1 MGTNNIMKK
10 LLFVLII
17 FSMIC
22 SLSVPAFAAFSEEWS
37 ATAATNDWNTATN
50 WTATGGPYTQQV
62 PLAGD
67 SVVFDTT
74 GSNNYTITLGG
85 AKTAEIGNLVLQS
98 PAAAYTI
105 GIAGSGDIVWLANGG
120 YIQINSGVN
129 NQIIAAN
136 IALDDT
142 NPNASIKN
150 FGPAG
155 TLTVSGNIAGSTL
168 AGVGNLTLGG
178 TNTGANT
185 VSGVISNGTGTGTLG
200 VIMGGGTWILSGS
213 NTYTGGTQINAGT
226 LQISNPSALGTGNV
240 TNGDITH
247 LATPATLDVGTT
259 NLVLGTGSSYT
270 QNTNATLRLTATSA
284 SNFGSIATTVAATVN
299 GNVNVNVGYVPNNV
313 SFDVINTGG
322 AGIVGLPTVS
332 SSSTLV
338 TFSESSA
345 SGDLVITSS
354 FAGFGSFGA
363 NSNAQAAGS
372 ALDSIQNPSGDMLN
386 VLSTLQNSSPS
397 QVSASLSTFSPIVD
411 NSIPQVG
418 KRTQDQFMST
428 VMSHIDS
435 GNTQTTKQDEFGMRS
450 FNGPSAVTGQT
461 GISTGS
467 DSESDKIGLDVWA
480 EGFGSYLHQD
490 PQDLSNGYHATI
502 WGAALGADAPFLD
515 CIRLGIAGGFAQ
527 DFIRSQDNSAE
538 SDVNSYQATIYG
550 KFAKDDTFY
559 INTALAF
566 AYNMYNSSR
575 QVNVVTSDRTAASD
589 FNGEQYSAYVEG
601 GYTVTAIKNIRVT
614 PLASFEYVYLY
625 LPNYSETGAGDLD
638 LQVNSQGYNF
648 AQTGLGFK
656 IGYPLSF
663 KDFNMLP
670 EFKFKWLYDW
680 IGDNQQVTSAFTGGG
695 GSFVTSGFTPDQS
708 SYDLGAKLNIFTR
721 YGLVFVLNYDLE
733 IQKNFYGHYGYVN
746 VKYSF

>member
-1 MGTNNIMKK
+1 MKK

-17 FSMIC
+17 FFIVCSFSM
-22 SLSVPAFAAFSEEWS
+22 PAFAATEEWTG
-37 ATAATNDWNTATN
+37 ATSTAWNTPTN
-50 WTATGGPYTQQV
+50 WNSGAGPV
-62 PLAGD
+62 PGNND
-67 SVVFDTT
+67 NVIFDTT
-74 GSNNYTITLGG
+74 GSNNYIIDLGG
-85 AKTAEIGNLVLQS
+85 VVPLPPAEIGNIVFQS

-105 GIAGSGDIVWLANGG
+105 GTAGSGDTISLANGG
-120 YIQINSGVN
+120 YIQINSGAN
-129 NQIIAAN
+129 NQIVAAN

-142 NPNASIKN
+142 NPNASINN
-150 FGPAG
+150 FGSGG
-155 TLTVSGNIAGSTL
+155 TLTISGNIAGSTL
-168 AGVGNLTLGG
+168 AGVGDLTLGG

-185 VSGVISNGTGTGTLG
+185 ISGIISNGTGTGNLG
-200 VIMGGGTWILSGS
+200 VIMNGGTWILSGS
-213 NTYTGGTQINAGT
+213 NTYTGGTQINSGT
-226 LQISNPSALGTGNV
+226 LQITNSSALGAGTV
-240 TNGDITH
+240 TNGDGVH
-247 LATPATLDVGTT
+247 AATLDVGTT
-259 NLVLGTGSSYT
+259 NLTLAAGQTYT
-270 QNTNATLRLTATSA
+270 QAAAATLKLTANSS
-284 SNFGSIATTVAATVN
+284 SNFGSITTTVAATVN

-322 AGIVGLPTVS
+322 AGIAGLPTVS
-332 SSSTLV
+332 SSSPLV

-345 SGDLVITSS
+345 SGDLVLTSN

-386 VLSTLQNSSPS
+386 VLSTLQNSSPG
-397 QVSASLSTFSPIVD
+397 QVSASLNTFSPIVD

-418 KRTQDQFMST
+418 KRTQDQFVST
-428 VMSHIDS
+428 IMSHVSS
-435 GNTQTTKQDEFGMRS
+435 GNTQTTQQDEFGMRS

-461 GISTGS
+461 GISTG
-467 DSESDKIGLDVWA
+467 DSYNEGDKIGLDVWA

-527 DFIRSQDNSAE
+527 DFIRSQDNLAE
-538 SDVNSYQATIYG
+538 SDVNSYQATVYG
-550 KFAKDDTFY
+550 KFTKDDIYY

-566 AYNMYNSSR
+566 AYNTYDASR
-575 QVNVVTSDRTAASD
+575 QINVVTSNRTAASD

-601 GYTVTAIKNIRVT
+601 GYTVKAIKNIQVT

-625 LPNYSETGAGDLD
+625 VPNYSETGAGDLD
-638 LQVNSQGYNF
+638 LQVNSQAYNF

-695 GSFVTSGFTPDQS
+695 GSFVTNGFTPDQS
-708 SYDLGAKLNIFTR
+708 SYDFGAKLNIFTSMVS
-721 YGLVFVLNYDLE
+721 YL
-733 IQKNFYGHYGYVN
+733 
-746 VKYSF
+746 S

>member
-1 MGTNNIMKK
+1 MKK
-10 LLFVLII
+10 LLFALII
-17 FSMIC
+17 LFIVCSFSI
-22 SLSVPAFAAFSEEWS
+22 LSFAATEEWTG
-37 ATAATNDWNTATN
+37 ATSTAWNTPTN
-50 WTATGGPYTQQV
+50 WNSGAGPV
-62 PLAGD
+62 PGNND
-67 SVVFDTT
+67 NVIFDTT
-74 GSNNYTITLGG
+74 GSNNYAIDLGG
-85 AKTAEIGNLVLQS
+85 VVPLPPAEIGNIVFQS
-98 PAAAYTI
+98 SAAAYTI
-105 GIAGSGDIVWLANGG
+105 GTAGSGDTISLAYGG
-120 YIQINSGVN
+120 YVQINSGAN

-136 IALDDT
+136 ITLDATD
-142 NPNASIKN
+142 PNASASIN
-150 FGPAG
+150 NYGTG
-155 TLTVSGNIAGSTL
+155 CTLTISGNIAGNSTGGTDSL
-168 AGVGNLTLGG
+168 KLGG
-178 TNTGANT
+178 INTGANT
-185 VSGVISNGTGTGTLG
+185 ISGIISNGAGTGNLG
-200 VIMGGGTWILSGS
+200 VIMNGGTWILSGS
-213 NTYTGGTQINAGT
+213 NTYTGGTQIKSGT
-226 LQISNPSALGTGNV
+226 LQITNSSALGAGAV
-240 TNGDITH
+240 TNGDGIH
-247 LATPATLDVGTT
+247 AATLDVGTT
-259 NLVLGTGSSYT
+259 NLTLAAGQTYT
-270 QNTNATLRLTATSA
+270 QAAAATLKLTANSA
-284 SNFGSIATTVAATVN
+284 SNSGSITTTVAATVN
-299 GNVNVNVGYVPNNV
+299 GNVNVNVGYVPNNA
-313 SFDVINTGG
+313 SFDIINTGG
-322 AGIVGLPTVS
+322 LGIVGLPTVS
-332 SSSTLV
+332 SSSPLV

-680 IGDNQQVTSAFTGGG
+680 IGDNQQVTSAFAGGG
-695 GSFVTSGFTPDQS
+695 GSFVTNGFAPDQS
-708 SYDLGAKLNIFTR
+708 SYDIGAKLNIFTR
-721 YGLVFVLNYDLE
+721 YGIVFVLNYDLE
-733 IQKNFYGHYGYVN
+733 IQKDFYGHYGYVN

>member
-1 MGTNNIMKK
+1 MVC
-10 LLFVLII
+10 LLPGLT
-17 FSMIC
+17 
-22 SLSVPAFAAFSEEWS
+22 LAASEEWS

-67 SVVFDTT
+67 SVVFDTI
-74 GSNNYTITLGG
+74 GSNNYTITLDG
-85 AKTAEIGNLVLQS
+85 AATAEIGNLVLQS

-105 GIAGSGDIVWLANGG
+105 GISGSGDIVWLANGG
-120 YIQINSGVN
+120 YIQINSGAN

-142 NPNASIKN
+142 NPNASINN
-150 FGPAG
+150 FGPGG

-168 AGVGNLTLGG
+168 AGVGDLTLGG

-185 VSGVISNGTGTGTLG
+185 ISGVISNGTGTGNLG
-200 VIMGGGTWILSGS
+200 VIMNGGTWILSGS

-226 LQISNPSALGTGNV
+226 LQIGNASALGAGSV
-240 TNGDITH
+240 TNGDGIH
-247 LATPATLDVGTT
+247 PATLDVGTT
-259 NLVLGTGSSYT
+259 NLTLAAGQTYT
-270 QNTNATLRLTATSA
+270 QAAAATLKLTANSTS
-284 SNFGSIATTVAATVN
+284 NVGSITTTVAATVN

-322 AGIVGLPTVS
+322 SGIVGLPAVFS
-332 SSSTLV
+332 SSPLV

-345 SGDLVITSS
+345 SGDLVLTSN

-386 VLSTLQNSSPS
+386 VLSTLQNSSPG
-397 QVSASLSTFSPIVD
+397 QVSASLNTFSPIVD

-418 KRTQDQFMST
+418 KRTQDQFVST
-428 VMSHIDS
+428 IMSHVSS
-435 GNTQTTKQDEFGMRS
+435 GNTQTTQQDEFGMRS

-461 GISTGS
+461 GISTG
-467 DSESDKIGLDVWA
+467 DSYNEGDKIGLDVWA

-589 FNGEQYSAYVEG
+589 FNGEQYSAYVEA

-663 KDFNMLP
+663 KDINMLP
-670 EFKFKWLYDW
+670 ELKFKWLYDW

-695 GSFVTSGFTPDQS
+695 GSFVTNGFTPDQS
-708 SYDLGAKLNIFTR
+708 SYDIGAKLNIFTR
-721 YGLVFVLNYDLE
+721 YGIVFVLNYDLE
-733 IQKNFYGHYGYVN
+733 IQKDFYGHYGYVN